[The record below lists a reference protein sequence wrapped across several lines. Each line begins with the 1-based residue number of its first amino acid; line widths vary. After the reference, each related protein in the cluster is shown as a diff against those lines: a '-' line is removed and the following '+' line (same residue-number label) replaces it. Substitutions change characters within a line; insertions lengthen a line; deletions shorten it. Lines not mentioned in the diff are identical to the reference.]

1 MKSSKLIDYP
11 TNTCPG
17 WPRYYGISHTR
28 TQVLL
33 CKCREQQCVTLG
45 VLCAWIQ
52 NNSVATV
59 GENMCSTSR
68 IAVIG
73 HFRVSDPFKIG
84 APTSLSLL
92 KANWIGVD
100 TTKPTN
106 YIYLYTINNKI

>member
-1 MKSSKLIDYP
+1 
-11 TNTCPG
+11 
-17 WPRYYGISHTR
+17 
-28 TQVLL
+28 
-33 CKCREQQCVTLG
+33 
-45 VLCAWIQ
+45 
-52 NNSVATV
+52 
-59 GENMCSTSR
+59 MCSTSR

-92 KANWIGVD
+92 KADWIGVD